1 MHEIIHCIIHTLE
14 EVLLLIPFLF
24 IAFLIIEIIEH
35 KLSNKS
41 KKIIEKSGKLGPFL
55 GGLLGM
61 IPQCGFSVVAT
72 NLYITRIVSLGTLI
86 SIYLSTSDEMLPIL
100 ISRKAN
106 ITTILGL
113 LFIKFA
119 IGMIA
124 GFIIDFFVR
133 RYKKKN
139 KIKTKEK
146 FDICHDEDC
155 HCEKENLFVSSLKHT
170 FKTILFIFIIT
181 FILNIMMEY
190 LGEGFIKK
198 LFLKDNLF
206 SPFIS
211 SLVGLIPNCAASV
224 VLTELYLSGVISLSS
239 VIAGLLTGS
248 GVAILVLFRGN
259 KNLKEN
265 LFILS
270 LIYFIGA
277 FSGFIIGLI
286 EMLI

>member
-1 MHEIIHCIIHTLE
+1 MHELIHCITHTLE
-14 EVLLLIPFLF
+14 EVLILIPFLF
-24 IAFLIIEIIEH
+24 IAFLIIELIEH

-41 KKIIEKSGKLGPFL
+41 KKIIEKSGKLGPLF

-100 ISRKAN
+100 ISRKAS
-106 ITTILGL
+106 ISTIIGL
-113 LFIKFA
+113 LLIKFA
-119 IGMIA
+119 IGMTA
-124 GFIIDFFVR
+124 GFIIDYFVR
-133 RYKKKN
+133 RYKKKH
-139 KIKTKEK
+139 KIKNKGN

-170 FKTILFIFIIT
+170 FKTVSFIFIVT
-181 FILNIMMEY
+181 FLLHIMMEY
-190 LGEGFIKK
+190 LGEDFIKK
-198 LFLKDNLF
+198 LFLKDSLF

-211 SLVGLIPNCAASV
+211 SLVGLIPNCASSV
-224 VLTELYLSGVISLSS
+224 VLTELYLSGAISLSS

-265 LFILS
+265 LFILG
-270 LIYFIGA
+270 LVYFIGA
-277 FSGFIIGLI
+277 FSGLIIGII
-286 EMLI
+286 EMLL

>member
-1 MHEIIHCIIHTLE
+1 MHELIHCITHTLK

-24 IAFLIIEIIEH
+24 IAFLIIELIEH

-41 KKIIEKSGKLGPFL
+41 KKIIEKSGKLGPLF

-86 SIYLSTSDEMLPIL
+86 SIYLSTSDEMLPLL
-100 ISRKAN
+100 ISHKAN
-106 ITTILGL
+106 IGTIIAL
-113 LFIKFA
+113 LLIKFA
-119 IGMIA
+119 IGMTA
-124 GFIIDFFVR
+124 GFIIDYFVR
-133 RYKKKN
+133 RYKKKH
-139 KIKTKEK
+139 KIKNKGN

-170 FKTILFIFIIT
+170 FKTVSFIFIVT
-181 FILNIMMEY
+181 FILHIMMEY
-190 LGEGFIKK
+190 LGEDFIKK
-198 LFLKDNLF
+198 LFLKDSLL

-211 SLVGLIPNCAASV
+211 SFVGLIPNCAASV
-224 VLTELYLSGVISLSS
+224 VLTELYLSGAISLSS

-265 LFILS
+265 LFILG

-277 FSGFIIGLI
+277 FSGLIIGII